1 MVLVRLIKSFHGSI
15 GKNHWPFF
23 TVYIR
28 VHYCTVSG
36 SHSPFQDENSMGPV
50 MMFCKHFRPIYGSVT
65 DVTDVAAKDKKTI
78 EIIIS
83 VNFYTNLLG
92 RISL

>member
-15 GKNHWPFF
+15 DTNHWTSF

-28 VHYCTVSG
+28 VHTRTDSG
-36 SHSPFQDENSMGPV
+36 SHSPFQHKNSKGPV
-50 MMFCKHFRPIYGSVT
+50 MMFCKKFIPIYGSVT
-65 DVTDVAAKDKKTI
+65 DVTDVAAKNKKTI

-83 VNFYTNLLG
+83 VNFDTNLLG